1 MRYHHSVRPGYQ
13 QNMTSLRAPNLAEG
27 FVEALSSKSWR
38 ALEFPPGLA
47 RPAPNMCGLGIMM
60 ASYVVCGTG
69 RLTAGLAL
77 LLDFDEARRHAN
89 VIHVAKHVLQ
99 GLQLANEL
107 FALAP
112 NGTAS

>member
-1 MRYHHSVRPGYQ
+1 
-13 QNMTSLRAPNLAEG
+13 MTSLRAPNLAEG
-27 FVEALSSKSWR
+27 FVEALSSKPWR